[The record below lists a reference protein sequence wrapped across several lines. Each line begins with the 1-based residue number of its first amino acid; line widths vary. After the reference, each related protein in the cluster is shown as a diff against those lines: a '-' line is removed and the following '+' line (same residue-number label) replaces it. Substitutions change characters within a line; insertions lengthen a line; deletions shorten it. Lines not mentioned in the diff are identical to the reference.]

1 MNMYRTKD
9 YLPEITKNET
19 WPKCFSTA
27 NLNTLLD
34 FLIDKQWLPS
44 QVTINRALTELQFV
58 RTDGG
63 SARKDAA
70 DVRSKAQA
78 QFDAA
83 CANAEALPLT
93 QEECAEFG
101 ALSFADLQRKYWD
114 ENGDYFR
121 VRYNKA
127 SKMFGYKIPS
137 KPQVEEEID
146 DESKEIKLTAAQYHA
161 TPAQTVCRLLRNP
174 AYRRAV
180 DRLIKAGTIALMLGI
195 LGGGLIG

>member
-1 MNMYRTKD
+1 MRCATKDGIDMYRSKD

-44 QVTINRALTELQFV
+44 QITINRALTQLQFA

-70 DVRSKAQA
+70 GVRRKAQA

-83 CANAEALPLT
+83 CAHTEAIPLTLHELAEHAPPSFLGLPL
-93 QEECAEFG
+93 
-101 ALSFADLQRKYWD
+101 K
-114 ENGDYFR
+114 
-121 VRYNKA
+121 
-127 SKMFGYKIPS
+127 
-137 KPQVEEEID
+137 
-146 DESKEIKLTAAQYHA
+146 H
-161 TPAQTVCRLLRNP
+161 
-174 AYRRAV
+174 
-180 DRLIKAGTIALMLGI
+180 
-195 LGGGLIG
+195 